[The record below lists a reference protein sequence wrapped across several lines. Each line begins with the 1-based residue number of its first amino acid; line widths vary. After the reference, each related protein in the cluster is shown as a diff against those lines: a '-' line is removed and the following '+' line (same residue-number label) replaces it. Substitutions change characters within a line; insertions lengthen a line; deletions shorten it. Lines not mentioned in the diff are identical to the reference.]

1 MLVEPVNE
9 VALDLLAVR
18 LLPQPVPVELG
29 GPTTEDVWLG
39 LEVVRSEVAEDLRRH
54 VRVVGARTDCR
65 EEMRAGVLVREAGN
79 DPAREDDAREVAEEE
94 EPALAA
100 ALDLD

>member
-9 VALDLLAVR
+9 VALDLLAIHF
-18 LLPQPVPVELG
+18 LSQPVPVELG

-39 LEVVRSEVAEDLRRH
+39 LEVVLLKVAEDFRRH
-54 VRVVGARTDCR
+54 VCVVGAWTDRR
-65 EEMRAGVLVREAGN
+65 EEVRAGLLVRGAGN
-79 DPAREDDAREVAEEE
+79 DPARKNDACEVAEEK

-100 ALDLD
+100 VLDLD